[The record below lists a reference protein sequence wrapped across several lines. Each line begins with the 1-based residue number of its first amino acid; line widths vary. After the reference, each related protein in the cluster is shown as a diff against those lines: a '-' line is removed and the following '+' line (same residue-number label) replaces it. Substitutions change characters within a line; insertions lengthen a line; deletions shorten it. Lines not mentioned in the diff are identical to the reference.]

1 VRAIGRTAV
10 VTVVLAGLLAAV
22 PTVPAAPAPR
32 VSVAA
37 APGPRAADRRGPEI
51 DRDHVIV
58 RLRTTGPALGRR
70 LAAAGVRGLRAV
82 PGTEW
87 TALETD
93 GRADR
98 VRSRLATD
106 PAVIEVRPSYLRRAS
121 TIPDDPLWATGQRP
135 ALSPLRMDRAWDLAR
150 GNGVTVAVLD
160 SGVDF
165 DHPDLQGRV
174 ITPGLNLLAPGGA
187 RDDRG
192 HGTMVAGIIAANRGN
207 RRGIAGIAPGAR
219 ILPVKVLDRDG
230 VGDDIDIATGMA
242 WAVARGADIINLSLG
257 GPGESPLLTA
267 AVANARAKGVVV
279 VAAAGND
286 GRGLVEVPAAI
297 PGVLAVSATGNAGG
311 MAAFSSFGPEV
322 SVAAPGVRITSTDL
336 GRPAGSDTYSSES
349 GTSFAA
355 PIVAGVAALV
365 RSRFPG
371 LSAEAIT
378 ARIRSTARDRGPA
391 GVDDAYGHGVVDPLA
406 ALGARPAATR
416 AVFRS
421 VPDADAGDLPATA
434 LAIAAGVTH
443 QALISPETDEDW
455 YRVALGPGRFRVVVP
470 APTGALEHDFDPI
483 VELYG
488 PGLRF
493 LATQEFGGGT
503 LAFRITTAG
512 LYAIRVRNRNASTAP
527 YTLRVETVAGVALF
541 EGGVPFE
548 FRSAVGSVGIGDV
561 TGDGRPD
568 AIGLSGSDADAFD
581 TLVVAPQAARRTF
594 APLLVYPTPT
604 GAVGSSLVVGDAT
617 GDGKADVVFA
627 ASEGIVLLGQGVG
640 GLTSQRILRFD
651 GYEHFALADVDGDSR
666 PDLVAGG
673 PVGLRVFWGDPGT
686 PFTASTALSAVPSAA
701 VAATNGGVAA
711 ARAGGVVYYRATGRS
726 LASTTVL
733 LSAVRALAF
742 DPAGGDLVVA
752 RGLSPLGSVRV
763 LRPGPGAPPT
773 LATVRS
779 LTLGAADPGP
789 VVVADVDGGGSDVVT
804 LHRAT
809 GELGVIGLT
818 GGTPRRFA
826 VDPTGGAPY
835 GPAALAVGDLDG
847 DGLRDAIVATDVGM
861 RLALHRLDVLPAVY
875 GGVLVTAVEPVARRV
890 GALATVR
897 PRIALSAVATNAA
910 TTVRL
915 VSRHGAVLS
924 AAVAGLGTDRITLT
938 PPIALARGAYAVRI
952 TGLVGVG
959 GDRVERL
966 VVPFT
971 VGPAPDQ
978 RAPAVAFTA
987 RPAGTV
993 APGPRVVRFSSPDR
1007 TATFACSIDNRPY
1020 IGCRSPLA
1028 VPAGPGRHSVL
1039 VFARDPSGNESS
1051 AIAASW
1057 RTRSS

>member
-1 VRAIGRTAV
+1 MRVIGRTAV
-10 VTVVLAGLLAAV
+10 VTALIAALLAAV
-22 PTVPAAPAPR
+22 PIGPAAPAPR

-37 APGPRAADRRGPEI
+37 APSPRADDRRGPEI
-51 DRDHVIV
+51 DRDHVVV
-58 RLRTTGPALGRR
+58 RMRTTSPAVGRR

-82 PGTEW
+82 PGTAW

-98 VRSRLATD
+98 VRSRLASD

-174 ITPGLNLLAPGGA
+174 ITPGLNLLTPGGA
-187 RDDRG
+187 RDDSG

-207 RRGIAGIAPGAR
+207 RRGIAGVAPGAR

-230 VGDDIDIATGMA
+230 IGDDVDIATGMA

-267 AVANARAKGVVV
+267 AVANARAMGVVV
-279 VAAAGND
+279 VAAAGNS
-286 GRGLVEVPAAI
+286 GNGSVEVPAAI

-311 MAAFSSFGPEV
+311 MAAFSSYGPEI

-336 GRPAGSDTYSSES
+336 GRPSGSDAYSSES

-371 LSAEAIT
+371 LSAEAVA
-378 ARIRSTARDRGPA
+378 ARIRNTARDRGPA
-391 GVDDAYGHGVVDPLA
+391 GVDDAYGHGVVDPVA
-406 ALGARPAATR
+406 ALGGRPVATR
-416 AVFRS
+416 AVFRTF
-421 VPDADAGDLPATA
+421 PDADAGDLPETA
-434 LAIAAGVTH
+434 LAITVGVPH
-443 QALISPETDEDW
+443 AALISPETDEDW
-455 YRVALGPGRFRVVVP
+455 YRIALAPGWYRVALPP
-470 APTGALEHDFDPI
+470 PTRDLEHSMDPI
-483 VELYG
+483 IELYDS
-488 PGLRF
+488 GLAFR
-493 LATQEFGGGT
+493 ATQEFGGGA
-503 LAFRITTAG
+503 LAIRIFRSGI
-512 LYAIRVRNRNASTAP
+512 YVIRVRNRNPSTAP
-527 YTLRVETVAGVALF
+527 YSLNVTPVTAVALF
-541 EGGVPFE
+541 EGAVPFDL
-548 FRSAVGSVGIGDV
+548 RSAVGSVGIADV
-561 TGDGRPD
+561 TGDGRAD
-568 AIGLSGSDADAFD
+568 AIGLAGSEADVFD

-594 APLLVYPTPT
+594 APLIAYPAPD
-604 GAVGSSLVVGDAT
+604 GVVGTSLVVGDAT
-617 GDGKADVVFA
+617 GDGKSDVVFA
-627 ASEGIVLLGQGVG
+627 AAEGIVIIGQGVG

-651 GYEHFALADVDGDSR
+651 GYEHFALADIDDDDR

-673 PVGLRVFWGDPGT
+673 PAGLRIFWGASGT
-686 PFTASTALSAVPSAA
+686 PFTASSVLSTVPAHA
-701 VAATNGGVAA
+701 VAATAGGMAA
-711 ARAGGVVYYRATGRS
+711 VRVGGVVYYRATGRT
-726 LASTTVL
+726 LAAKAVP
-733 LSAVRALAF
+733 LSSVRALAF
-742 DPAGGDLVVA
+742 DPVGGDLVVT

-773 LATVRS
+773 LTTVRT
-779 LTLGAADPGP
+779 LTLGAGDPGP

-809 GELGVIGLT
+809 GEIGVIGLT
-818 GGTPRRFA
+818 GGPARRFA
-826 VDPTGGAPY
+826 ADPTGGAPY
-835 GPAALAVGDLDG
+835 GSRALAVGDLDG
-847 DGLRDAIVATDVGM
+847 DGLRDALVATDVGL

-875 GGVLVTAVEPVARRV
+875 GRALVTAAEPVARRAGV
-890 GALATVR
+890 LAAVR
-897 PRIALSAVATNAA
+897 PRIALSAAATNAV

-915 VSRHGAVLS
+915 VGRHGAVIP

-938 PPIALARGAYAVRI
+938 TPVPLARGAYAVRI

-959 GDRVERL
+959 GDRTEHL

-978 RAPAVAFTA
+978 RAPTVAFTA
-987 RPAGTV
+987 RPTGTV
-993 APGPRVVRFSSPDR
+993 APGPQVVRFSSPDP

-1020 IGCRSPLA
+1020 AGCRSPLV
-1028 VPAGPGRHSVL
+1028 VPGGTGRHSVL
-1039 VFARDPSGNESS
+1039 VFARDPAGNESS

-1057 RTRSS
+1057 RSR